1 MGVSISRKESE
12 TLKDYRAD
20 QEMEGIQSLDS
31 IHSHALAQHLKIK
44 QNIYLGTMQRE
55 AHRGGGGGSSQG
67 NQCLKVDARSNVEE
81 NLGEAGYQQGT
92 IGQYDWRE
100 DLGWRSQDILSD
112 ENQESVRD
120 VNQGQDLKESSVGS
134 QAELGE
140 NEDFVL
146 PMQLR
151 NMRPWQVQRQNLL
164 PVQFQKS

>member
-1 MGVSISRKESE
+1 MGLSSSKQME
-12 TLKDYRAD
+12 KDYQAD
-20 QEMEGIQSLDS
+20 EETEGFQSLDS
-31 IHSHALAQHLKIK
+31 IHHHGQHISIK
-44 QNIYLGTMQRE
+44 QSIDLLTTWRKAQGVS
-55 AHRGGGGGSSQG
+55 GSSQG
-67 NQCLKVDARSNVEE
+67 NRCIKVDARRNVEE

-100 DLGWRSQDILSD
+100 DLRWRSQDIFSD

-120 VNQGQDLKESSVGS
+120 ANQGQDLKESRVGS

-146 PMQLR
+146 PMQVR

-164 PVQFQKS
+164 PVQFQKP